1 MERAIA
7 VDEAASAL
15 DSLLDMNFC
24 ASSAGD
30 GGSVAC
36 FFDLRKPGIVR
47 RVDDEINSMIGLTM
61 RAIDNVVTA
70 PRIAF
75 KEF

>member
-1 MERAIA
+1 MARAIA

-36 FFDLRKPGIVR
+36 VFDLRKWGIMS
-47 RVDDEINSMIGLTM
+47 RVDNEINSVIG
-61 RAIDNVVTA
+61 
-70 PRIAF
+70 
-75 KEF
+75 